1 MKQAAK
7 GKQLKGKQLP
17 KPKSKSKQRSIFTS
31 SSESDDNDDNISVN
45 DDSDLDATDA
55 SDSHNEDEELLEQ
68 ADSTPF
74 TSQNLNVGD
83 FVLVQCPSEKRIASL
98 GSLLELKKMT

>member
-7 GKQLKGKQLP
+7 GKANSFLNPNLNQIRDP
-17 KPKSKSKQRSIFTS
+17 FPS
-31 SSESDDNDDNISVN
+31 SCESDDNDDNISVN

-55 SDSHNEDEELLEQ
+55 SDSHNEDEEVLEQ

-74 TSQNLNVGD
+74 TCQSLNVAD
-83 FVLVQCPSEKRIASL
+83 FVLVNALQKNELHLWLSL
-98 GSLLELKKMT
+98 PVLKKRT